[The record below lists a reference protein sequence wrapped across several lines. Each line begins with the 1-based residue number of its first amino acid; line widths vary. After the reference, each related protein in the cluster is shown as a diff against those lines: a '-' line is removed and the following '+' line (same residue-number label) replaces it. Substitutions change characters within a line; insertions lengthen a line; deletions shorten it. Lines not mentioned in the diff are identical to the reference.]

1 MPHIKGMMKPA
12 LLAAIAALG
21 LSAQSAPARDLTQ
34 QVVSL
39 EVLQGGRSADG
50 SHVAALRIKLA
61 PGWKT
66 YWRAPGD
73 AGIPPMIDWSGS
85 VNLAQMHPVWPTPHV
100 FSQNGMTSVG
110 YQNDLV
116 LPIILTPIDGTQ
128 EISLSGQLQIGIC
141 KDVCVPADLGFD
153 ATLSLNKLHDSTISA
168 ALSDQPISAKMAGV
182 GRVSC
187 DISLTEDGLALS
199 ATVQMPS
206 AGTSEYTVVETAD
219 PEIWVAEAKT
229 LRNGD
234 TLTIRTELMH
244 MTKDS
249 FALDRS
255 GVRLTVL
262 GSNHAVDIQGCP
274 AS

>member
-1 MPHIKGMMKPA
+1 MIKPVFLSA
-12 LLAAIAALG
+12 LVALG
-21 LSAQSAPARDLTQ
+21 LAAQSSPARDLTQ

-39 EVLQGGRSADG
+39 EVLPGWRSADG
-50 SHVAALRIKLA
+50 THVAALRIKLA

-85 VNLAQMHPVWPTPHV
+85 ENLAQMLPVWPTPHV

-110 YQNDLV
+110 YKEELV
-116 LPIILTPIDGTQ
+116 LPIVLTPMDSSRQ
-128 EISLSGQLQIGIC
+128 ISLSGQLQIGIC

-153 ATLSLNKLHDSTISA
+153 AALTLDKLRDSTISV

-206 AGTSEYTVVETAD
+206 AGAREYAVVETAD
-219 PEIWVAEAKT
+219 PEIWVAEAET

-244 MTKDS
+244 MTNDS

-255 GVRLTVL
+255 GLRLTVL
-262 GSNHAVDIQGCP
+262 GSDHAVDIQGCP
-274 AS
+274 AL

>member
-1 MPHIKGMMKPA
+1 MIKTA
-12 LLAAIAALG
+12 LALSVAALG
-21 LSAQSAPARDLTQ
+21 LTAPLAHAQSGTQ

-39 EVLQGGRSADG
+39 EVLPGWRSADG
-50 SHVAALRIKLA
+50 THVAALKIQLA

-85 VNLAQMHPVWPTPHV
+85 ENLAKIMPVWPTPQV

-110 YQNDLV
+110 YKDALV
-116 LPIILTPIDGTQ
+116 LPIVLTPAQQGQ
-128 EISLSGQLQIGIC
+128 PISLSGQLQIGIC

-153 ATLSLNKLHDSTISA
+153 AALPLAQVRDATISA
-168 ALSDQPISAKMAGV
+168 ALGDQPVTAKLAGV

-187 DISLTEDGLALS
+187 DIALSEDGLALS
-199 ATVQMPS
+199 ATVQMPP
-206 AGTSEYTVVETAD
+206 AGTHEYTVVETSD
-219 PEIWVAEAKT
+219 PDIWVAEAET
-229 LRNGD
+229 LRDGN
-234 TLTIRTELMH
+234 TLTVRTELIH
-244 MTKDS
+244 MTQDS

-262 GSNHAVDIQGCP
+262 GSDHAVDIQGCP
-274 AS
+274 AD